1 VRACLTDSVRTDGQP
16 DQPTIERIREL
27 LAASWERASGLA
39 GGSLGRADD
48 VLNRAVDR
56 AVAARFE
63 VPDAEAVQ
71 NALEMKESVDSS
83 VASSKAVM
91 AIVAGLV
98 ARFGALK
105 RIPALAG
112 RSNAWLA
119 GAMIAGNR
127 ARVAVGRGLREVQ
140 VLASYLAGRSAR
152 EGVELDDRL
161 LRAITVAV
169 YVDPTKKVDLRYRG
183 KRAGAALA
191 GQWTSNALRSGPARA
206 SVVNAWVS
214 AIDNLPLAE
223 LSSEWERV
231 SRA

>member
-1 VRACLTDSVRTDGQP
+1 MPPWLTGSVSSDGPPNQS
-16 DQPTIERIREL
+16 TIERIRVL
-27 LAASWERASGLA
+27 LAASWERASELA
-39 GGSLGRADD
+39 GASLGRADD

-63 VPDAEAVQ
+63 VHDAEAVR
-71 NALEMKESVDSS
+71 NALETKESVDSS

-98 ARFGALK
+98 ARFGVLK

-127 ARVAVGRGLREVQ
+127 GRVAVGRGLREVQ
-140 VLASYLAGRSAR
+140 VLASYLADRAHR

-183 KRAGAALA
+183 KRGGAALA
-191 GQWTSNALRSGPARA
+191 GQWAANALRSGPASAR
-206 SVVNAWVS
+206 VVDSWVS
-214 AIDNLPLAE
+214 AIDNLVLAD
-223 LSSEWERV
+223 LRSEWERV
-231 SRA
+231 SSD

>member
-1 VRACLTDSVRTDGQP
+1 VRAWLTDSVRTDGQP

-161 LRAITVAV
+161 LRAITAAV

-191 GQWTSNALRSGPARA
+191 GQWMSNALRSGPARA

>member
-1 VRACLTDSVRTDGQP
+1 VRAWLTDAVRTDGQP
-16 DQPTIERIREL
+16 DQPTIARIREL

-191 GQWTSNALRSGPARA
+191 GQWMSNALRSGPARA
-206 SVVNAWVS
+206 SVVNSWVS